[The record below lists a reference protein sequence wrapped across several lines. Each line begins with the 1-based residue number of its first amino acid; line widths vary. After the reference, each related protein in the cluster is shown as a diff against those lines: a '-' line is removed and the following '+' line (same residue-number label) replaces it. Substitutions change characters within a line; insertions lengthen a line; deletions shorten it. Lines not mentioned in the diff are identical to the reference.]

1 MTANETLTPSEIE
14 ALAREHV
21 RNSYPKKGTI
31 IVIVAYNETVSFI
44 VPVSMS
50 RVVNFMMDRVEKNKA
65 WSTEIFKTL
74 ISTTPCL
81 PLPKKLVAPIDLPI
95 VKLDPQKKE
104 VRWTE
109 DGWITTEIRKMPQT
123 LGATGPVDWEST
135 TIVNKFN
142 SDNESDNE
150 SDTKGSAC
158 MAGC

>member
-65 WSTEIFKTL
+65 WSTEIFKSILTM
-74 ISTTPCL
+74 TPTL

-95 VKLDPQKKE
+95 VKLDPQAKE

-109 DGWITTEIRKMPQT
+109 DGWITTEIRT
-123 LGATGPVDWEST
+123 LKGLIGAAGRKDWDSCT
-135 TIVNKFN
+135 VTNKFN
-142 SDNESDNE
+142 SDNENSKDT
-150 SDTKGSAC
+150 TKGSAC